1 MMKCGPEYPVLE
13 GSAVR
18 AEADNVLPRSNFT
31 PRLTKMLRF
40 QVHGR
45 QVAATLLILM
55 GLAVMVGLLT
65 GHPDW
70 ARMVPTSSL
79 ASFNTAILFL
89 LSARLAWDGQ
99 GRANALTALAAWA
112 MVLLTAA
119 ILLETALDLNL
130 GLDWASL
137 HHPYQPAVLHPG
149 RTAPNSCLAYL
160 LVGAAV
166 LIHRAG
172 PFKARH
178 ALIALCVYG
187 SLTIGASAL
196 IGYVLDLQILYR
208 FLSFNRMSVPAAVGV
223 LLVNA
228 SLWSSLLNRAGEAS
242 VTEAEEGRITGAAI
256 GVLSMLAALSGLSAF
271 AVLQQAYKTSLMDQV
286 RESSS
291 SHAIAFA
298 HSLKQDIDMAVAVAS
313 QLALQQAMAR
323 VGRDPN
329 DARARADLR
338 EAGSSLRPQGF
349 DHVHVAGRDGQTWLE
364 LGAPSLPWATVRLPL
379 SIPGVTLFWQDGLVL
394 RTETPVSYRD
404 EPQGTVTTE
413 MRLTVLTRL
422 LRSWQKLG
430 ETTDVLMCGRVR
442 DDAVCMPS
450 RFYEANRHI
459 PIYKDGKPHLPISKA
474 LLGQSGAE
482 ALPDLRG
489 IDVQA
494 GYAPLGDLNLGLVI
508 KTDTGELYAPIRS
521 RLNIVAVLLALFV
534 VAGTALLRARVHPLA
549 RQVAQDQRAMR
560 AILETSHE
568 AFVAMD
574 ARGLVTEWN
583 QQAEQTFG
591 WTREE
596 ALGQRMHELI
606 VPPAFRDAH
615 LHGLARFLKT
625 GQAAVI
631 GKRLELMALRKDG
644 GEFPIEITISRSGDE
659 GLHQFAAFMH
669 DITQRREGES
679 RLAES
684 EERLRTITDNLPA
697 VITYVDHDYRLRF
710 GNRAFETWVGVP
722 VAQALGKRMDE
733 SLPPA
738 IMEKRREWYERV
750 MRGEQ
755 VQFETESV
763 LGRGPTHMQVT
774 YIPHFAAD
782 NSVQGFYSLSMDISA
797 RKDIEKRLEMLA
809 RFDVL
814 TGLPNRRQFEEK
826 LTQAMARARRTGRA
840 MALLFLDVDKFKAIN
855 DGLGHAAGDE
865 VLKEFAHRLS
875 QSVRVTD
882 TVARLAGDEFIVIV
896 EGMNSTDE
904 CQVVAS
910 KIIAGMVTP
919 FTVFDQSLTVSTSIG
934 VALFTGGDATESA
947 LMAQADQALYQAK
960 AAGRGTFRCADGDS
974 AKA

>member
-1 MMKCGPEYPVLE
+1 MV
-13 GSAVR
+13 
-18 AEADNVLPRSNFT
+18 
-31 PRLTKMLRF
+31 RF
-40 QVHGR
+40 QINGR
-45 QVAATLLILM
+45 RVAAALLILM
-55 GLAVMVGLLT
+55 GLAVMAGLLT
-65 GHPDW
+65 GHPEW

-79 ASFNTAILFL
+79 ASFNIAILFL
-89 LSARLAWDGQ
+89 LSARVAWDGHA
-99 GRANALTALAAWA
+99 RASRLTTAAAWG
-112 MVLLTAA
+112 MVLLPGA

-130 GLDWASL
+130 GLDWVSL
-137 HHPYQPAVLHPG
+137 HQPYQPGVLHPG
-149 RTAPNSCLAYL
+149 RTAPNSCLAFM
-160 LVGAAV
+160 LVGVAV
-166 LIHRAG
+166 LVQGLKR
-172 PFKARH
+172 PFKGAH
-178 ALIALCVYG
+178 TLMALCVYA

-196 IGYVLDLQILYR
+196 VGYVLDLQILYR
-208 FLSFNRMSVPAAVGV
+208 FMSFNRMSVPSAVAV

-228 SLWSSLLNRAGEAS
+228 SLWPRLVNARREVFAAEAD
-242 VTEAEEGRITGAAI
+242 EENRITGAAI

-271 AVLQQAYKTSLMDQV
+271 AVLQQAYKTSLMDHV

-298 HSLKQDIDMAVAVAS
+298 HSLKQDIEMAVAVAS

-323 VGRDPN
+323 VGH
-329 DARARADLR
+329 DAHDAQAQADLR
-338 EAGSSLRPQGF
+338 EAGASLRPQGF
-349 DHVHVAGRDGQTWLE
+349 DFVHVAGRHGQTWLD
-364 LGAPSLPWATVRLPL
+364 LGAASLPSPRVSGPVGP
-379 SIPGVTLFWQDGLVL
+379 PGVTLFGQDGLVL
-394 RTETPVSYRD
+394 RTVTPVSYRGD
-404 EPQGTVTTE
+404 LQGTVTTE

-422 LRSWQKLG
+422 LRQWQGLG
-430 ETTDVLMCGRVR
+430 ESTDVLVCGRIQ

-459 PIYKDGKPHLPISKA
+459 PIYKDGRPFLPISKA
-474 LLGQSGAE
+474 LLGQSGAD

-494 GYAPLGDLNLGLVI
+494 GYAPLGDLNLGMVI
-508 KTDTGELYAPIRS
+508 KTDTGELYAPIRA
-521 RLNIVAVLLALFV
+521 RLNIVVVLLALFV
-534 VAGTALLRARVHPLA
+534 VAGTGVLRARVHPLA

-574 ARGLVTEWN
+574 VGGRITEWN
-583 QQAEQTFG
+583 RQAEQTFG

-596 ALGQRMHELI
+596 ALGQPMHELI
-606 VPPAFRDAH
+606 VPPAYRDAH
-615 LHGLARFLKT
+615 LQGLARFTKT
-625 GQAAVI
+625 GQTSVL

-659 GLHQFAAFMH
+659 GVHRFAAFMH
-669 DITQRREGES
+669 DITHRREAES

-697 VITYVDHDYRLRF
+697 VITYVDHEQRLRF

-733 SLPPA
+733 SLPAA
-738 IMEKRREWYERV
+738 IVEKRRAWYERV
-750 MRGEQ
+750 MQGEQ
-755 VQFETESV
+755 VQFEAESV

-774 YIPHFAAD
+774 YIPHFAA
-782 NSVQGFYSLSMDISA
+782 NGSVQGFYSLSMDISA
-797 RKDIEKRLEMLA
+797 RKEVEQKLEMLA

-826 LTQAMARARRTGRA
+826 LAQAMARARRSGRT

-855 DGLGHAAGDE
+855 DSLGHAGGDE
-865 VLKEFAHRLS
+865 VLKEFALRLNHC
-875 QSVRVTD
+875 VRVTD

-896 EGMNSTDE
+896 EGMNNADE

-919 FTVFDQSLTVSTSIG
+919 FTVFDQPVAVSTSIG
-934 VALFTGGDATESA
+934 VALFKGGDATEA
-947 LMAQADQALYQAK
+947 TLMAQADKALYQAK

-974 AKA
+974 EKAGPL